1 MSEEWKD
8 FPGFENKYQ
17 ISSLGR
23 VKRKETILKNS
34 LGFYYHRKE
43 KILKTQVM
51 SIGYPA
57 ITLRD
62 DFGKQH
68 LIKIHRAVATA
79 FIPNP
84 ENLPFINHIDGNKE
98 NSIVSNL
105 EWCDAKWN
113 AKHAIKTGLKPMVC
127 GRNIQKIY
135 KLNIND
141 LSVECI
147 YENFAEASRNNGN
160 RSIGSIYAAVE
171 NKREYKGFYWI
182 RENDFLNGIDK
193 TYFRKLKSHF
203 HFHENHNICNKDI
216 RKQIKE
222 NGLFNYEVARE
233 IGISDR
239 TLCVWIRKELDSK
252 KKERILNAISELRN
266 KTTKK

>member
-84 ENLPFINHIDGNKE
+84 ENLPFINHIDGNRQ
-98 NSIVSNL
+98 NN
-105 EWCDAKWN
+105 
-113 AKHAIKTGLKPMVC
+113 
-127 GRNIQKIY
+127 
-135 KLNIND
+135 KLNN
-141 LSVECI
+141 L
-147 YENFAEASRNNGN
+147 
-160 RSIGSIYAAVE
+160 
-171 NKREYKGFYWI
+171 
-182 RENDFLNGIDK
+182 
-193 TYFRKLKSHF
+193 
-203 HFHENHNICNKDI
+203 
-216 RKQIKE
+216 
-222 NGLFNYEVARE
+222 
-233 IGISDR
+233 
-239 TLCVWIRKELDSK
+239 
-252 KKERILNAISELRN
+252 
-266 KTTKK
+266 